1 MHTVFHRKIPALKTP
16 FSVLSADAAFNQ
28 GMSSTYQKEDFIEV
42 QSPLLWQM
50 PKEGNPESS
59 SSLAALPVEGKVTV
73 VELWSTRAQ
82 SCKESIPHLNALAKE
97 FENDLVVVGIT
108 DEDVEDVKLFRE
120 RMGANMNYHV
130 LCFKTKGV
138 SSWPINFPKVE
149 ERPFVLV
156 YDKDGKEKFRG
167 QTLDPKFEETLR
179 SELESMTASKENR
192 RAVFLEA
199 ANLPRMDKLGFGK
212 SDPFCAIFVRRKKS
226 KHDRWAMCS
235 LGSYFPATP
244 VKTSSDSMCCKTHS
258 KVPDRTIETLLMA
271 TEVLRDC
278 SDPVWSNPV
287 IFDSAAFDVLSDW
300 EVLFAVYDHV
310 RHALACPLR
319 NDCNLD
325 PQDWDDGT
333 LQWQEDRI
341 PTHRRAARVLKKY
354 KGIRPDDLKDDES
367 ESFFVTHDM
376 IQKPDTLFCGTHQ
389 TIGKWLT
396 MC

>member
-1 MHTVFHRKIPALKTP
+1 
-16 FSVLSADAAFNQ
+16 
-28 GMSSTYQKEDFIEV
+28 
-42 QSPLLWQM
+42 
-50 PKEGNPESS
+50 
-59 SSLAALPVEGKVTV
+59 
-73 VELWSTRAQ
+73 
-82 SCKESIPHLNALAKE
+82 
-97 FENDLVVVGIT
+97 
-108 DEDVEDVKLFRE
+108 
-120 RMGANMNYHV
+120 
-130 LCFKTKGV
+130 
-138 SSWPINFPKVE
+138 
-149 ERPFVLV
+149 
-156 YDKDGKEKFRG
+156 
-167 QTLDPKFEETLR
+167 
-179 SELESMTASKENR
+179 
-192 RAVFLEA
+192 
-199 ANLPRMDKLGFGK
+199 
-212 SDPFCAIFVRRKKS
+212 
-226 KHDRWAMCS
+226 
-235 LGSYFPATP
+235 
-244 VKTSSDSMCCKTHS
+244 
-258 KVPDRTIETLLMA
+258 MA